1 MARDASPAPGSPL
14 RSASP
19 WRFALEL
26 LAPHPWRT
34 ALVLFLLIATALCGL
49 VAPWIVQ
56 SIVDRGVLARSER
69 AVLIGS
75 AALFG
80 VGLLRLWIGWTQ
92 GQSYIALSS
101 LVLIRLRAR
110 FLEQVQRVPWPE
122 HSSAT
127 FGEFTTRFQRDLSV
141 LQEFATAALPALV
154 TNVLTLV
161 GVVGFGLWYAP
172 QLFALSLAPLPLA
185 VLFARFLRPR
195 LDAQARE
202 MRERTGQLSSAVMQ
216 TILGQRTVRSFG
228 RERGEVRGFLSR
240 AHELLRRSLAL
251 QRTSALAGG
260 VPRVL
265 FGLSTAIVFA
275 VGGLRAARGELALG
289 ELFALSMYVGMAFGP
304 LTALAD
310 LQVRLVDVRVA
321 LERVVGFVGK
331 DRERLEAQRDA
342 AHDAQLALG
351 AEVEL
356 RQVSFRHPD
365 GQPLLE
371 QVSLRIDAGA
381 NVALIGAS
389 GAGKSTLADLLL
401 GFVRPQAG
409 EVLLGGCA
417 VEALERRVLRRHI
430 ALAAHDAFLFDGTIL
445 DNVRYARPRA
455 SEAEVLEAARV
466 SGLDRMLP
474 GGVEALATSVG
485 ERGQR
490 LSAGQRQRIAI
501 ARAVLARPKVLVL
514 DEATSSLDLAADREL
529 RAALARAL
537 PNTTRIWITHRTD
550 QLDGFG
556 RVLRLEGGRLSEA
569 LVAPRPDLRSPP
581 G

>member
-1 MARDASPAPGSPL
+1 MARDASHAWSSPP

-19 WRFALEL
+19 WRFALRL

-49 VAPWIVQ
+49 AAPSIVQ
-56 SIVDRGVLARSER
+56 YVVDNGVLARNER
-69 AVLIGS
+69 AVLVGS

-80 VGLLRLWIGWTQ
+80 VALLRLWIGWTQ

-110 FLEQVQRVPWPE
+110 FLEQVQRMPWPE

-154 TNVLTLV
+154 TNVLTLA
-161 GVVGFGLWYAP
+161 GVIAFGLWYAP
-172 QLFALSLAPLPLA
+172 QLFVLSLVPLPIA
-185 VLFARFLRPR
+185 VVFARFLRPR

-202 MRERTGQLSSAVMQ
+202 MRERTGQLSSAVTQ

-228 RERGEVRGFLSR
+228 RERGEVLGFRSR
-240 AHELLRRSLAL
+240 AHELLRRALAL

-321 LERVVGFVGK
+321 LERVVGFVSEE
-331 DRERLEAQRDA
+331 RERVEPQREAARGPRV
-342 AHDAQLALG
+342 ALG
-351 AEVEL
+351 ADVEL
-356 RQVSFRHPD
+356 QQVSFRHPD
-365 GQPLLE
+365 GQPLLD
-371 QVSLRIDAGA
+371 QLSLRIEAGA
-381 NVALIGAS
+381 NVALIGPS
-389 GAGKSTLADLLL
+389 GAGKSTLVDLLL
-401 GFVRPQAG
+401 GFVQPQAG
-409 EVLLGGCA
+409 RVLLGGRDVGA
-417 VEALERRVLRRHI
+417 IEQRALRRHI

-466 SGLDRMLP
+466 CGLDRMLP
-474 GGVEALATSVG
+474 GGVEALTLPVG

-501 ARAVLARPKVLVL
+501 ARAVLARPEVLVL

-529 RAALARAL
+529 RAALAQAL

-550 QLDGFG
+550 QLDGFE
-556 RVLRLEGGRLSEA
+556 RVFQLERGQVLE
-569 LVAPRPDLRSPP
+569 RPLDARAR
-581 G
+581 